1 MIKEEFFEEGAINIC
16 CHQMID
22 HIDGGGKE
30 DLAIGVT
37 SRHGDRLGEHGF
49 AGTGV
54 ADEDEILLFLDEVE
68 IQQGE
73 DLGFLFEP

>member
-1 MIKEEFFEEGAINIC
+1 MINIG
-16 CHQMID
+16 CHQVID

-37 SRHGDRLGEHGF
+37 SRHGDALGEHGL
-49 AGTGV
+49 AGAGI
-54 ADEDEILLFLDEVE
+54 ADEDEVLFFSDEVE
-68 IQQGE
+68 VKKGE